1 VSHGE
6 PEHTDGQGP
15 ERDDRWPGGH
25 DLGKDGPSVIVVG
38 IDDSVTGKRAGWY
51 AAGLARRQGA
61 RLVIVFVCPVSV
73 MAEADLTGS
82 GAALP
87 AVEVEVDVVT
97 GTRLLAARVTQELGI
112 SMTFVIAYGD
122 PYREITRVAE
132 ETRADAIVVGMS
144 RKAGHR
150 LMGSVAVRLAR
161 ASKCPVTVVP

>member
-1 VSHGE
+1 
-6 PEHTDGQGP
+6 
-15 ERDDRWPGGH
+15 
-25 DLGKDGPSVIVVG
+25 VIVVG
-38 IDDSVTGKRAGWY
+38 MDESVTGKRAGWY

-61 RLVIVFVCPVSV
+61 RLVIVFVCPVSA

-82 GAALP
+82 GAAVS
-87 AVEVEVDVVT
+87 AVEVDDDVVT
-97 GTRLLAARVTQELGI
+97 GIRLRAVRVTQDLGI

-132 ETRADAIVVGMS
+132 ETRADAIVVGAS

-161 ASKCPVTVVP
+161 ASKWPVTVVP